1 MDSLCLLILQPV
13 VQLPAMLLDEQVCQ
27 KHLLFLAVLE
37 KELQQLVVAEAPQL
51 DKELHLDGHVEPVL
65 GEEQHFF
72 STQLFHYL
80 YNQVL
85 HPSWLD

>member
-37 KELQQLVVAEAPQL
+37 KELQQVVVAEDPQL
-51 DKELHLDGHVEPVL
+51 DKELQLDGHVEPVL
-65 GEEQHFF
+65 GEEQHEHFF
-72 STQLFHYL
+72 STKLFHYL

-85 HPSWLD
+85 HPS